1 MVADNDLKKYGE
13 LFNEIH
19 KEQGNEEKGSRTVEL
34 FFSFDIVNSSSYKD
48 VNFYGWQEV
57 LISLLTLLQRNV
69 AKEIPEAQLWRV
81 LGDEVIFFVTISDI
95 DEIYQSVDSIYAV
108 LVNANRTLKDG
119 SFFETLDKRQR
130 GVGTLKC
137 NNILAVQSAAWLAIV
152 SNGKEDDFQ
161 PYDNIFKKY
170 ENSNGQSINE
180 FLGQDI
186 DIGFRIKKKTQ
197 DRRLTVS
204 LELAKILS
212 DKTEY
217 LSRLHIITYKSL
229 KGVWKD
235 RLYPI
240 IWYHDEIISGE
251 NFEDSFYYDEIFY
264 SQLSKEYFNNRKEN
278 RTDGLPVSMF
288 NDVRSALMKI
298 VKDQRMEEKIGK
310 ICDVI
315 ENTGKDV
322 RAVEKEFDNKV
333 LEFHCAAV
341 CCNTDDRTILIVKRR
356 KDRQQLPGLWEFGC
370 AKANVG
376 QSLCDSII
384 QDYKS
389 DFGIDIEVICDDNR
403 EDAQPKPIALY
414 QIEKNTITKKI
425 QKGVIVIAK
434 VKGNYTNIQSEIK
447 GKGKHEEARWISK
460 NEIDKFNEPAINDFQ
475 DTLKKVFE
483 LWDKLFEEK

>member
-69 AKEIPEAQLWRV
+69 AKEIPDAQLWRV

-298 VKDQRMEEKIGK
+298 VKDQRMEEVLTLLL
-310 ICDVI
+310 VI
-315 ENTGKDV
+315 F
-322 RAVEKEFDNKV
+322 AALSYIDN
-333 LEFHCAAV
+333 H
-341 CCNTDDRTILIVKRR
+341 N
-356 KDRQQLPGLWEFGC
+356 
-370 AKANVG
+370 
-376 QSLCDSII
+376 
-384 QDYKS
+384 
-389 DFGIDIEVICDDNR
+389 
-403 EDAQPKPIALY
+403 
-414 QIEKNTITKKI
+414 KK
-425 QKGVIVIAK
+425 K
-434 VKGNYTNIQSEIK
+434 
-447 GKGKHEEARWISK
+447 
-460 NEIDKFNEPAINDFQ
+460 
-475 DTLKKVFE
+475 
-483 LWDKLFEEK
+483 